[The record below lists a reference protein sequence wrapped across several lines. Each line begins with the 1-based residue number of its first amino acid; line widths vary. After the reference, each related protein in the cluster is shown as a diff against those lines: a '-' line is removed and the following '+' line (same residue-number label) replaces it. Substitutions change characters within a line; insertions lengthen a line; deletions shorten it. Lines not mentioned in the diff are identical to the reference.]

1 MEFGIRVN
9 NYSVSISVL
18 PKEFL
23 FGVWQGNYLLGE
35 EVSKDIQIGA
45 IFVWLIFRKY
55 ETSH

>member
-9 NYSVSISVL
+9 NYSVSISFL

-23 FGVWQGNYLLGE
+23 LGVWQGNYLLGE

-55 ETSH
+55 ETPH